1 MNRLL
6 RLSLPLIFA
15 GTLGHAAEPVQPPVK
30 NPWYQAAQARL
41 QQLKG
46 DTPMRGKARNVILF
60 IGDGMSVSTITAA
73 RIFQGQQ
80 QGKPGENNRLAFEN
94 LPWTALSRTF
104 NTNAQVPDSAGTAT
118 AMLTGVKTRIGVIG
132 VDESVT
138 RGDCAASKKGR
149 VPTLMERAEQ
159 AGFATGVVTT
169 TRITHATPAATYAHS
184 ADRNW
189 EVDSE
194 MPAQAREQGCVDIA
208 RQLVEFPYGD
218 GLDVILG
225 GGRRNFLPSDTPDPE
240 KGKGRRADGRNLIL
254 EWQQGQGRRQYV
266 WNASQFT
273 ALKADADAQVLGLF
287 NPSHLQFEADR
298 AQDPAGEPSL
308 AEMTAFAIEQL
319 EARSRKTGKGYVLL
333 VEGGRIDHA
342 SHAGNA
348 YRALTDTVAFS
359 DAVAEAMKR
368 TSAEDTLLIVTAD
381 HGHTLTISG
390 YPKRGNPIL
399 GLVRNPENNELVMAA
414 DGKPYA
420 TLSYANG
427 PGAAIHNPRQT
438 LHEPDM
444 LEKDFHQPAHVP
456 LRSETH
462 DGSDVAI
469 YARGPNAWL
478 FHGALNQQVIYHI
491 MADSLF

>member
-1 MNRLL
+1 MKRLAAAWL
-6 RLSLPLIFA
+6 ALAMLSLGQPALA
-15 GTLGHAAEPVQPPVK
+15 QPVQAG

-41 QQLKG
+41 QQLKAEA
-46 DTPMRGKARNVILF
+46 PMPGKAKNVILF
-60 IGDGMSVSTITAA
+60 VGDGMSISTITAA
-73 RIFQGQQ
+73 RIYQGQQ
-80 QGKPGENNRLAFEN
+80 QGKPGENHRLAFEN

-118 AMLTGVKTRIGVIG
+118 AMLSGVKTRIGVIG
-132 VDESVT
+132 VDESVP
-138 RGDCAASKKGR
+138 RGDCAAGKRGR
-149 VPTLMERAEQ
+149 VETLLERAEQ
-159 AGFATGVVTT
+159 AGYATGVVTT
-169 TRITHATPAATYAHS
+169 TRITHATPAAAYAHS
-184 ADRNW
+184 ADRGW
-189 EVDSE
+189 EVDSA
-194 MPAQAREQGCVDIA
+194 MPPQALEQGCVDIA
-208 RQLVEFPYGD
+208 RQLVTFPYGD
-218 GLDVILG
+218 GLDVVLG
-225 GGRRNFLPSDTPDPE
+225 GGRRNFLPANAADPE
-240 KGKGRRADGRNLIL
+240 KGKGRRADGRNLIQ
-254 EWQQGQGRRQYV
+254 EWLQGHDKRRYV
-266 WNASQFT
+266 WNAKQFA
-273 ALKADADAQVLGLF
+273 ALKADASAQVLGLF

-298 AQDPAGEPSL
+298 GEDIAGEPSL
-308 AEMTAFAIEQL
+308 AEMTAFAIRQL

-342 SHAGNA
+342 SHGGNA

-359 DAVAEAMKR
+359 DAVAEAMR
-368 TSAEDTLLIVTAD
+368 LTSEQDTLLVVTAD

-427 PGAAIHNPRQT
+427 PGAAMHNPRK
-438 LHEPDM
+438 LLDEAAM

-478 FHGALNQQVIYHI
+478 FHGALNQQVIYHVI
-491 MADSLF
+491 ADSLF